1 MHSLD
6 SGRRNP
12 YPHPPQPP
20 PAPTP
25 SVCRAVWAPSAFRRG
40 HEGQAI
46 PGHARSLSEQGGQ
59 GEEGAGEKRR
69 ESGGKASPSAQR
81 RAQDRGHRSRTGW
94 ALWVLAWP
102 RNPHEG
108 WHTQAGRPVTF
119 RPRSSQ
125 TPVPRATSVGQHP
138 GGFRISSSRSPPGGQ
153 ALSVLP
159 LESLSR
165 PGPLFL
171 PCCGPAGGPSLSLPK
186 LALVTQSR
194 WVIYVYRKSGHHLLL
209 SPL

>member
-1 MHSLD
+1 MRDHFQSKEARGKRAR
-6 SGRRNP
+6 GRRG
-12 YPHPPQPP
+12 
-20 PAPTP
+20 
-25 SVCRAVWAPSAFRRG
+25 VRAEGRRLHLPRG
-40 HEGQAI
+40 
-46 PGHARSLSEQGGQ
+46 
-59 GEEGAGEKRR
+59 
-69 ESGGKASPSAQR
+69 
-81 RAQDRGHRSRTGW
+81 GHRTEGTGAAGW
-94 ALWVLAWP
+94 ALWVLVWP

-108 WHTQAGRPVTF
+108 WHTQAGCPVTF

-153 ALSVLP
+153 ALSILP

-209 SPL
+209 PPHPKHFVAPNRPQL